1 MGDILWNKGLT
12 ADYVTVT
19 PGGKDIISLRDYL
32 ALMIKRQLRKCGD
45 SYD

>member
-1 MGDILWNKGLT
+1 MGGVLGNKGLT